1 MTSKVLQVHKFT
13 LEWTIRS
20 RASWLEDHGTDVYL
34 YWLDCKVV
42 SESLSGV
49 QFMLTFGD
57 FAAGKIVPNPYL

>member
-1 MTSKVLQVHKFT
+1 M
-13 LEWTIRS
+13 
-20 RASWLEDHGTDVYL
+20 ASWLEDHGTDVYL